1 MSSLFDDLFIF
12 EMANSHQGDVEHGKD
27 IIHEMGKIARKYN
40 IKAAV
45 KLQYRNLDNFI
56 HPDYVGRTD
65 VKHIPRFLSTRLTY
79 EQFCELVD
87 AIRDEGMIAMSTP
100 FDEDGVDWCMDQGLD
115 IIKIASC
122 SSLDWPLLEKAAA
135 TRKPLIISTGGKTL
149 SDIDKIYNFF
159 THKEVE
165 FAFLHCVAEY
175 PAPLDHLQL
184 DFIDR
189 MNRRYRDVTIGYSGH
204 EDPDDNTV
212 PMLAVAKGAKIL
224 ERHVA
229 LPTEQYKINAY
240 SMTPQQAD
248 KWVESV
254 LKAKT
259 ICATKK
265 ENDKY
270 VSQAEIDSLNSLMR
284 GVYLC
289 HDVKEGDVLSREDVF
304 FAMPC
309 HEKQMSSGDF
319 YEGLMVTRDYKKNEE
334 LHEKKQM
341 SETKQ
346 ARSVIHDAKGLLY
359 EAGIAL
365 GEDFEVELSHH
376 YGMQHFRQT
385 GAIIINVINR
395 EYCKK
400 LIIVLPGQKHPT
412 HMHKI
417 KEETFQVLYGDLE
430 VVIDGKEKRLKAGDI
445 QTVLRGSEH
454 SFSSEKGA
462 VFEEISTTH
471 VKNDSYYTDPR
482 IKSLDPME
490 RKTYLKKW

>member
-1 MSSLFDDLFIF
+1 
-12 EMANSHQGDVEHGKD
+12 
-27 IIHEMGKIARKYN
+27 
-40 IKAAV
+40 
-45 KLQYRNLDNFI
+45 
-56 HPDYVGRTD
+56 
-65 VKHIPRFLSTRLTY
+65 
-79 EQFCELVD
+79 
-87 AIRDEGMIAMSTP
+87 
-100 FDEDGVDWCMDQGLD
+100 
-115 IIKIASC
+115 
-122 SSLDWPLLEKAAA
+122 
-135 TRKPLIISTGGKTL
+135 
-149 SDIDKIYNFF
+149 
-159 THKEVE
+159 
-165 FAFLHCVAEY
+165 
-175 PAPLDHLQL
+175 
-184 DFIDR
+184 
-189 MNRRYRDVTIGYSGH
+189 
-204 EDPDDNTV
+204 
-212 PMLAVAKGAKIL
+212 MLAVAKGAKIL

-289 HDVKEGDVLSREDVF
+289 HDVKEGEVLSREDVF

-400 LIIVLPGQKHPT
+400 LIIVLPGQNHPT